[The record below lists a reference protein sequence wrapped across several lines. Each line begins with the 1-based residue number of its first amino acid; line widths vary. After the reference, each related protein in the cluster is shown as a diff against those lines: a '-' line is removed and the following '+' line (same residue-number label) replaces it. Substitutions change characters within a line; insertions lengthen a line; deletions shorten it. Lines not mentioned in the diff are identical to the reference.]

1 MHYLRKKTLAHAIVE
16 GHTDLY
22 SEEEIHVQFNTN
34 VFGPIRVI
42 KGALPSLRKTG
53 GTIVNITSVAG
64 YDGLPSCSMYAG
76 SKFALEG
83 MSVSLFC
90 TSAGI
95 PLSLGAKCPR
105 VTTVLPFLPPTK

>member
-1 MHYLRKKTLAHAIVE
+1 MCSGRRWPIQCLEVKLTLC
-16 GHTDLY
+16 
-22 SEEEIHVQFNTN
+22 SEEDIHIQFNTN

-83 MSVSLFC
+83 
-90 TSAGI
+90 TS
-95 PLSLGAKCPR
+95 LSLTALHVCED
-105 VTTVLPFLPPTK
+105 PPSPLE